1 MRKWAVVVAVAVVV
15 VAGVLA
21 FALANVNRWLDRNR
35 DWVAAQAS
43 AALGREV
50 AFDAVGVSLRGG
62 VSARLT
68 NLRVADDPRYAREP
82 FLQAK
87 EVRVALRILP
97 ALFRRIEVRY
107 VTIEAPA
114 VTVVRDARGLSIASL
129 GGEKPARERGAAP
142 AAGGPSAAGP
152 SAAAAA
158 LLVSSVRLEDG
169 RLRFVDRAATPPA
182 EYVADHV
189 DVRATDVS
197 FTRSTSFRAAAAV
210 LGATKQNVTVD
221 GSVGPLGDAE
231 VPADVTIRLADVAP
245 WAVSGTIRLAARIA
259 PAREGPPIVHGTAT
273 LHDVQAAVPGA
284 PRLAGVES
292 TVELKGDSAVVQP
305 THFTLNG
312 VPLEA
317 DATVER
323 FQPARVRFAIKCA
336 TCDVKRLGYGGEGV
350 RDPEVLADVAV
361 TGSAEILPAGPEA
374 RVAIRSP
381 RGSLRDVPYEGLETD
396 ATLASQIATVDR
408 MHVAALGGTVEGSA
422 RVDLHDAAKPR
433 FESRSTVHG
442 VALPELL
449 VRAFPAAAKQMDGRL
464 EANLTLT
471 GAGRDWNAIRPT
483 LAGQGRADV
492 RDGVL
497 KDVNVADSVL
507 GGATGIAG
515 LASLV
520 PPDVRGRYPD
530 VFGTGDTRFEELGGS
545 IRIAN
550 QRVTTDDCR
559 MAARDYS
566 VTGRGSVDF
575 DGRVDFT
582 ATLVAS
588 ERLTADVGARVKEAR
603 YLTNDA
609 GRVAIPFR
617 FVGKM
622 PGVKPVPD
630 AEWLAR
636 TVARGVVGKGLEK
649 LIGGGERKQ
658 GKDDQAD
665 RDVLR
670 KSLKNLFGR

>member
-1 MRKWAVVVAVAVVV
+1 MRKWAVVGALAVVAVL
-15 VAGVLA
+15 GVLG
-21 FALANVNRWLDRNR
+21 FALANVNRWLERNR

-62 VSARLT
+62 VSAKLT

-107 VTIEAPA
+107 VAIDAPA
-114 VTVVRDARGLSIASL
+114 VTVIRDARGLSIASL
-129 GGEKPARERGAAP
+129 GGEKPARAPGATP
-142 AAGGPSAAGP
+142 GAAGGPSAVAG
-152 SAAAAA
+152 AV
-158 LLVSSVRLEDG
+158 LVSSIRLEDG
-169 RLRFVDRAATPPA
+169 RVRFVDRVATPPV

-197 FTRSTSFRAAAAV
+197 PTRATSFRAAAAV
-210 LGATKQNVTVD
+210 LGSTEQNVTVD
-221 GSVGPLGDAE
+221 GSVGPLAEGD

-245 WAVSGTIRLAARIA
+245 WSVSGTIRLAARIA
-259 PAREGPPIVHGTAT
+259 PAREGPPAVHGTAT
-273 LHDVQAAVPGA
+273 IHGLEAAVPGA
-284 PRLAGVES
+284 PRLADVDS
-292 TVELKGDSAVVQP
+292 TVDLKGDSAVVQP
-305 THFTLNG
+305 TRFTLNG

-323 FQPARVRFAIKCA
+323 FQPARLRFRVKCA
-336 TCDVKRLGYGGEGV
+336 ACDVKQLGYGGEGV
-350 RDPEVLADVAV
+350 REAEVLTDVVA
-361 TGSAEILPAGPEA
+361 TGSAEILPAGPQA
-374 RVAIRSP
+374 QVSVRSP
-381 RGSLRDVPYEGLETD
+381 RGSLRDVPYEALETD
-396 ATLASQIATVDR
+396 ATLAGQSATVDR
-408 MHVAALGGTVEGSA
+408 MHVAALGGTIDGGA
-422 RVDLHDAAKPR
+422 RVDLHDATTPR

-449 VRAFPAAAKQMDGRL
+449 ARTFPAAAKQMDGRL
-464 EANLTLT
+464 EANLTLS

-483 LAGQGRADV
+483 LTGQGRADV

-507 GGATGIAG
+507 GGATGVAG

-520 PPDVRGRYPD
+520 PPDVRSRYPD
-530 VFGTGDTRFEELGGS
+530 VFGTGDTRFEALGGS

-559 MAARDYS
+559 MAARDYA
-566 VTGRGSVDF
+566 VTGRGSVGF

-582 ATLVAS
+582 ATLIAS
-588 ERLTADVGARVKEAR
+588 ERLTADIGARVKEAR
-603 YLTNDA
+603 YLTDDA

-630 AEWLAR
+630 PEWLAR
-636 TVARGVVGKGLEK
+636 TVARGVVGKGLDRLLGAKEK
-649 LIGGGERKQ
+649 KPGGKERPEH
-658 GKDDQAD
+658 DL
-665 RDVLR
+665 LR
-670 KSLKNLFGR
+670 KGLDSLFGR

>member
-1 MRKWAVVVAVAVVV
+1 MRKWAVVGAVAVVV
-15 VAGVLA
+15 VAGVLG

-43 AALGREV
+43 AAVGREV

-107 VTIEAPA
+107 VVIDAPA
-114 VTVVRDARGLSIASL
+114 VTVIRDARGLSVASL
-129 GGEKPARERGAAP
+129 GGEKPAGERGSAP
-142 AAGGPSAAGP
+142 AAGGLPAG
-152 SAAAAA
+152 AAA
-158 LLVSSVRLEDG
+158 LLVSSIRIEDG
-169 RLRFVDRAATPPA
+169 RVRFVDRAATPPA

-197 FTRSTSFRAAAAV
+197 PTRATSFRASAAV

-221 GSVGPLGDAE
+221 GSVGPLGERD

-245 WAVSGTIRLAARIA
+245 WAASGAIRLAARIA
-259 PAREGPPIVHGTAT
+259 PARGGPPAVHGTAT
-273 LHDVQAAVPGA
+273 LHGLEAAVPGA
-284 PRLAGVES
+284 PRVADVES

-317 DATVER
+317 EATVER
-323 FQPARVRFAIKCA
+323 FQPARVRFTVKCA
-336 TCDVKRLGYGGEGV
+336 ACDVKRLGYGGEGV
-350 RDPEVLADVAV
+350 REDEILTDVV
-361 TGSAEILPAGPEA
+361 TTGSAEILPAGPEA
-374 RVAIRSP
+374 HVSVRSP

-396 ATLASQIATVDR
+396 ATLAGQVATVDR

-422 RVDLHDAAKPR
+422 RVDLHDATKPR
-433 FESRSTVHG
+433 FESHSVVHG

-449 VRAFPAAAKQMDGRL
+449 ARAFPAAAKQMDGRL
-464 EANLTLT
+464 EANLTLSGT
-471 GAGRDWNAIRPT
+471 GRDWNAIRPT

-507 GGATGIAG
+507 GGATGVAG

-530 VFGTGDTRFEELGGS
+530 VFGTGDTRFEALGGS

-559 MAARDYS
+559 LAARDYA

-603 YLTNDA
+603 YLTDDA

-630 AEWLAR
+630 PEWLAR
-636 TVARGVVGKGLEK
+636 MVARGVVGKGLDK
-649 LIGGGERKQ
+649 LLGAKERQPGSKERPE
-658 GKDDQAD
+658 
-665 RDVLR
+665 RDLLR
-670 KSLKNLFGR
+670 KGLDGLFGR